1 MKKAQL
7 LFAGVLAVALIAAGC
22 GGSDN
27 SSSDSSSS
35 STGSSTSSSST
46 TATLSKDEFV
56 AKANT
61 VCRDAQAR
69 LSKIQSDI
77 QAKVQGDPSQ
87 IQKVVE
93 DSITQITPIVRDT
106 VDQIAALDAPSDL
119 QPKLDEFKTKT
130 DDALDQVDADPG
142 KAIQDASSGNSPF
155 TSLQGLATDLGL
167 KDCGGTSG

>member
-22 GGSDN
+22 GGGSDN

-35 STGSSTSSSST
+35 SGSSTSSSTSS
-46 TATLSKDEFV
+46 ATLSKDEFV

-61 VCRDAQAR
+61 VCRDAQSK

-87 IQKVVE
+87 IKQVVE
-93 DSITQITPIVRDT
+93 DSIGQIVPIVRDT

-130 DDALDQVDADPG
+130 DDALDQVAADPA
-142 KAIQDASSGNSPF
+142 KAIQDASSGSSPF
-155 TSLQGLATDLGL
+155 TSLQTLATDLGL
-167 KDCGGTSG
+167 KDCGGTGG

>member
-7 LFAGVLAVALIAAGC
+7 LFAGALAVALIAAGC
-22 GGSDN
+22 GGGSDN

-35 STGSSTSSSST
+35 SGSSTSTSSG
-46 TATLSKDEFV
+46 TLSQDEFV

-61 VCRDAQAR
+61 VCRDAQSK

-87 IQKVVE
+87 IKQVVE
-93 DSITQITPIVRDT
+93 DSIGQIVPIVRDT

-130 DDALDQVDADPG
+130 DDALDQVAADPA
-142 KAIQDASSGNSPF
+142 KAIQDASSGSSPF
-155 TSLQGLATDLGL
+155 TSLQTLATDLGL
-167 KDCGGTSG
+167 KDCGGTGG